1 MPGPLNGRGDARGG
15 RGRAGE
21 LEAAAC
27 KVDAARDE
35 RLEGA
40 LLAMQVRQGG
50 RPLSGATL
58 GALRITPRW
67 TKRRRRARRG
77 HGWCGQGSCRLGSRS
92 SATGAS
98 LLAAHAAED
107 SA

>member
-1 MPGPLNGRGDARGG
+1 MCMPGPPNGPCDAQGSRE
-15 RGRAGE
+15 RTGE

-27 KVDAARDE
+27 KEDAARDK

-50 RPLSGATL
+50 RPLSGAAL

-67 TKRRRRARRG
+67 TKRRRRARRE
-77 HGWCGQGSCRLGSRS
+77 HGLCRLGSRS
-92 SATGAS
+92 SASGAG
-98 LLAAHAAED
+98 LLAAHAADD
-107 SA
+107 ST